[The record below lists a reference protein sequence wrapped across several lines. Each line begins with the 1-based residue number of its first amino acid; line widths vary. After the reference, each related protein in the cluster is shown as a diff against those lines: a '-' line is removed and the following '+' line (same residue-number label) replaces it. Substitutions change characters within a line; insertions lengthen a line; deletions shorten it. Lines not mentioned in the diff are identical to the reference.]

1 MWKIPT
7 VFPGVEMMQNITVQT
22 LLQCLKACEKNYAAH
37 VREHGK
43 LDQADIALWKSG
55 LSDLTPLQIQDG
67 FDHHIKTSK
76 WFPTVADVRGGLGQ
90 RKVADDWDKAMGITW
105 DPMYELV
112 EGEKKIKPMTNEQK
126 VRLNKLME
134 DAKQSLKK
142 THGRGNKTGPT
153 MAG

>member
-1 MWKIPT
+1 M
-7 VFPGVEMMQNITVQT
+7 NDITLQT

-67 FDHHIKTSK
+67 FDRHIKTSK
-76 WFPTVADVRGGLGQ
+76 WFPTVADIRSDAGTRKRG
-90 RKVADDWDKAMGITW
+90 DDWDRSMAITW
-105 DPMYELV
+105 DPMYEMI
-112 EGEKKIKPMTNEQK
+112 EGEKRIKPMTPEQRS
-126 VRLNKLME
+126 RLHRLME
-134 DAKQSLKK
+134 EAKQSLKK
-142 THGRGNKTGPT
+142 SHGRGNKTGSA

>member
-1 MWKIPT
+1 M
-7 VFPGVEMMQNITVQT
+7 NDITLQT

-67 FDHHIKTSK
+67 FDRHIKTSK
-76 WFPTVADVRGGLGQ
+76 WFPTVADVRGGSNE
-90 RKVADDWDKAMGITW
+90 RKRGDDWDRSMAITW
-105 DPMYELV
+105 DPMYEMI
-112 EGEKKIKPMTNEQK
+112 EGEKRIKPMTHDQ
-126 VRLNKLME
+126 RLRLHKLME
-134 DAKQSLKK
+134 EAKQSLKK
-142 THGRGNKTGPT
+142 SHGRGNKTGSA